1 MVNLPG
7 SEKIIKEYNLGE
19 PVNFELLQSGKDND
33 VYSLIYSDG
42 KKYVLRIAK
51 RQEKDF
57 VFEVE
62 LLRALA
68 ETDFLAPKITLTRSG
83 QSTVNLGE
91 QQGSLFNYVEGR
103 HFDKVNEEML
113 LDGTIEAGGRK
124 LGHLHWVVQK
134 MAVKENSRRTIFT
147 ELDRLL
153 AVGVKK
159 FKQFDGYESLL
170 KEAKEFRTRG
180 EQAAKKSAVGII
192 HNDYRIQN
200 LIFIGQ
206 ELCLIDFDWACHGP
220 FLKDVGLALAEWSL
234 FDPESGPSKEAV
246 DQFLGGYNSAAPFR
260 VDFNSDAIFW
270 ICFACLSD
278 ACTFF
283 ADIIEGRYL
292 NKQITDVNQCHMY
305 KKFEYF
311 YKLL

>member
-1 MVNLPG
+1 
-7 SEKIIKEYNLGE
+7 
-19 PVNFELLQSGKDND
+19 
-33 VYSLIYSDG
+33 
-42 KKYVLRIAK
+42 
-51 RQEKDF
+51 
-57 VFEVE
+57 
-62 LLRALA
+62 
-68 ETDFLAPKITLTRSG
+68 
-83 QSTVNLGE
+83 
-91 QQGSLFNYVEGR
+91 
-103 HFDKVNEEML
+103 
-113 LDGTIEAGGRK
+113 
-124 LGHLHWVVQK
+124 
-134 MAVKENSRRTIFT
+134 
-147 ELDRLL
+147 LL